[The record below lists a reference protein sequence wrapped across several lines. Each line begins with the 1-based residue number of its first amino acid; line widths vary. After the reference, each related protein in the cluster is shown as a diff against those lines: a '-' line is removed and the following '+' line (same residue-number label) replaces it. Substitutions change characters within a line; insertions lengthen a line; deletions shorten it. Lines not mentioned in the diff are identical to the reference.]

1 MDFDIITLFPE
12 FFSSPLACATLRIA
26 LEKEIISVRTVNPR
40 DLTADGV
47 VDDYQFGGG
56 AGMVLKPEPLARA
69 ITGILKADSLLVNLS
84 PQGRRLDQRL
94 VSELARKPHIVLIC
108 GRYKGIDERVSRI
121 FEPLEVS
128 IGDYVLSGGEA
139 AALVLM
145 EAVTRRLP
153 GVLGNMDSAESDS
166 LQDGLLAP
174 ELYTRP
180 GVFRKHEVPAVLTGG
195 NHRNIAAWRRKG
207 SIKKTLE
214 RRPDLLSS
222 VTFSK
227 EDLEAILEVLNG
239 ENT

>member
-1 MDFDIITLFPE
+1 
-12 FFSSPLACATLRIA
+12 
-26 LEKEIISVRTVNPR
+26 
-40 DLTADGV
+40 
-47 VDDYQFGGG
+47 
-56 AGMVLKPEPLARA
+56 
-69 ITGILKADSLLVNLS
+69 
-84 PQGRRLDQRL
+84 
-94 VSELARKPHIVLIC
+94 
-108 GRYKGIDERVSRI
+108 
-121 FEPLEVS
+121 
-128 IGDYVLSGGEA
+128 
-139 AALVLM
+139 M